1 MVAASELSINTSA
14 SAMFMADTIFGDGV
28 TVVSASYTGDN
39 RSSGVYSGG
48 DSTSPDATP
57 GDTGVILSTGKAKDF
72 TNSSGQSNQHT
83 GTSTNTSGVNND
95 AGFNAIAGG
104 RTYDAAILDIDFI
117 PTGDTLTMQFSFSS
131 EEYPEYWSAYSDI
144 IGVWI
149 NGTYV
154 PMTVGDG
161 DADVQNINSG
171 TNENQFLDNTND
183 AYNTEMDG
191 LTITLTLTIPVNA
204 GVVNSIRIGVA
215 DQGDSSY
222 DTNLLIA
229 GDSLQ
234 TTLVAMDDSTTIYVN
249 GAKTIDV
256 LGNDINTTGGTLTIT
271 HINGMA
277 VSVGNTVTLPSGDS
291 VTLNADG
298 TLTVITD
305 IDADEISFTYGIES
319 STGATDVGFVTV
331 DTIPCFVRGT
341 MILTPDGEVA
351 VETLQPGD
359 LVMTHDDGAQPLRW
373 IGQRTVVAKDSF
385 APVRIK
391 AGTFGD
397 HRDLLVSPQHRV
409 LIRDSLAELLFGEA
423 EVLVAAKDLI
433 NDGTVCIQEG
443 GDVTYVHL
451 LFDRHQVIF
460 SEGLTTESFL
470 PGPQTS
476 HAFEQDIIDEIC
488 ALFPEIDPD
497 TGHGYSPAARRT
509 LRGFEAKILARNVM
523 AA

>member
-1 MVAASELSINTSA
+1 MVAASELPINTSA
-14 SAMFMADTIFGDGV
+14 TATQMANEIFGDGV
-28 TVVSASYTGDN
+28 SVVSASYTGDN
-39 RSSGVYSGG
+39 RSSGIYSDG
-48 DSTSPDATP
+48 DATSPFATP
-57 GDTGVILSTGKAKDF
+57 GDTGVILSTGRVRDF
-72 TNSSGQSNQHT
+72 TNSNGQSNHNT

-95 AGFNAIAGG
+95 AQFNAIAGG
-104 RTYDAAILDIDFI
+104 STYDAAILDIDFI

-154 PMTVGDG
+154 PMTVGNG

-171 TNENQFLDNTND
+171 TNENQFLDNTSD

-191 LTITLTLTIPVNA
+191 LTITLTLTIPVNS

-215 DQGDSSY
+215 DQGDSAY

-234 TTLVAMDDSTTIYVN
+234 TTLVAMDDSTTMYA
-249 GAKTIDV
+249 GGSRTIDV
-256 LGNDINTTGGTLTIT
+256 LDNDTNSTGGTLTIT
-271 HINGMA
+271 HLNGVA
-277 VSVGNTVTLPSGDS
+277 VTIGTTVTLASGET

-298 TLTVITD
+298 TLTVVG
-305 IDADEISFTYGIES
+305 DADLDEINFTYRIENTS
-319 STGATDVGFVTV
+319 GDNDVGFVTV
-331 DTIPCFVRGT
+331 DTIPCFVAGT

-351 VETLQPGD
+351 VESLKAGD

-373 IGQRTVVAKDSF
+373 IGQRSVAAKDSF
-385 APVRIK
+385 APVRIM
-391 AGTFGD
+391 ADTFGE

-409 LIRDSLAELLFGEA
+409 LIRDSLAELLFGES

-433 NDGTVCIQEG
+433 NDKSVRIQEG

-476 HAFEQDIIDEIC
+476 HAFEQETIDEIC

-497 TGHGYSPAARRT
+497 TGLGYSPSARRT
-509 LRGFEAKILARNVM
+509 LRGYEARILTNM

>member
-1 MVAASELSINTSA
+1 MVAASELTINTNA
-14 SAMFMADTIFGDGV
+14 SAIMMADAIFGDGV
-28 TVVSASYTGDN
+28 NVVSASYSGDN
-39 RSSGVYSGG
+39 RSSGIYSGG
-48 DSTSPDATP
+48 DTTSPGVTP
-57 GDTGVILSTGKAKDF
+57 GDTGVILSTGRVRDF
-72 TNSSGQSNQHT
+72 TNSSGQANQST

-95 AGFNAIAGG
+95 ADFNAIAGG
-104 RTYDAAILDIDFI
+104 NTYDASILDVDFI

-131 EEYPEYWSAYSDI
+131 EEYPEYWASYSDI

-154 PMTVGDG
+154 PMSVGNG

-171 TNENQFLDNTND
+171 SNVNQYLDNTSD

-191 LTITLTLTIPVNA
+191 LTITLTLTIPVNS

-215 DQGDSSY
+215 DQGDTAY

-234 TTLVAMDDSTTIYVN
+234 TTLVAIDDSTTMYAN
-249 GAKTIDV
+249 GTRIVDV
-256 LGNDINTTGGTLTIT
+256 LDNDINSTGGTLTIT
-271 HINGMA
+271 HLNGVA
-277 VSVGNTVTLPSGDS
+277 VTIGTTVTLPSGET

-298 TLTVITD
+298 TLTVVG
-305 IDADEISFTYGIES
+305 DADVDGINFTYGIES
-319 STGATDVGFVTV
+319 STGATDIGIVTV
-331 DTIPCFVRGT
+331 DTIPCFVAGT
-341 MILTPDGEVA
+341 MILTPKGEVA
-351 VETLQPGD
+351 VESLKAGD

-373 IGQRTVVAKDSF
+373 IGQRSVAAKDSF

-433 NDGTVCIQEG
+433 NDRTVRIQEG

-476 HAFEQDIIDEIC
+476 HAFEQDVIDEIC

-497 TGHGYSPAARRT
+497 TGLGYSPSARRT
-509 LRGFEAKILARNVM
+509 LRGYEARILTNTGM

>member
-14 SAMFMADTIFGDGV
+14 SAMTMASTIFGDGV

-72 TNSSGQSNQHT
+72 TNSNGQANQHT

-95 AGFNAIAGG
+95 SGFNAIAGG
-104 RTYDAAILDIDFI
+104 RTYDASILDVDFI

-144 IGVWI
+144 VGVWI
-149 NGTYV
+149 NGSYV

-171 TNENQFLDNTND
+171 TNENQFLDNTSD

-234 TTLVAMDDSTTIYVN
+234 TTLVAIDDTDSMYAN
-249 GAKTIDV
+249 GTRIIDV
-256 LGNDINTTGGTLTIT
+256 LDNDVNTTGGTLTIT
-271 HINGMA
+271 HING
-277 VSVGNTVTLPSGDS
+277 VSVSIGSTVTLPSGDS

-298 TLTVITD
+298 TLTVVG
-305 IDADEISFTYGIES
+305 DADVGEISFTYGIES
-319 STGATDVGFVTV
+319 STGANDVGFVTV

-351 VETLQPGD
+351 VESLQPGD

-373 IGQRTVVAKDSF
+373 IGQRTVAAKDSF

-409 LIRDSLAELLFGEA
+409 LIRDSLAELLFGES
-423 EVLVAAKDLI
+423 EVLVAAKDLL
-433 NDGTVCIQEG
+433 NDKSVRIQEG

-476 HAFEQDIIDEIC
+476 HAFEQDVIDEIC
-488 ALFPEIDPD
+488 DLFPEIDPD
-497 TGHGYSPAARRT
+497 TGHGYSPSARRT
-509 LRGFEAKILARNVM
+509 LRGYEAKILTKTVM